1 MTPFTPL
8 ESFIGGLMI
17 GAAAVMLMALHGRVA
32 GMTGILSG
40 LLPPA
45 PASDWG
51 WRAAFL
57 AGMLASPTV
66 FSLVTGRP
74 VAIDISA
81 SAGAL
86 VLSGLIVGIGVT
98 YGSGCPSGHG
108 VCGLARLSMRS
119 LVATLTFMATAF
131 ATVLVSR
138 HLLGV

>member
-8 ESFIGGLMI
+8 ESFVGGLMI
-17 GAAAVMLMALHGRVA
+17 GTAAVMLMAFHGRVA
-32 GMTGILSG
+32 GVTGIVGG

-45 PASDWG
+45 PASDWP
-51 WRAAFL
+51 WRAAFV

-66 FSLVTGRP
+66 FNLVTGRP
-74 VAIDISA
+74 VAIDIPA
-81 SAGAL
+81 SPGLL

-108 VCGLARLSMRS
+108 VCGLARFSARS

-131 ATVLVSR
+131 ATVLISR
-138 HLLGV
+138 HLLGA

>member
-8 ESFIGGLMI
+8 DSFIGGLMI
-17 GAAAVMLMALHGRVA
+17 GAAAVLLMALHGRVA
-32 GMTGILSG
+32 GVTGILSG

-45 PASDWG
+45 QASDWH
-51 WRAAFL
+51 WRAAFV
-57 AGMLASPTV
+57 AGMLVSPTV

-74 VAIDISA
+74 VAIDIPA
-81 SAGAL
+81 SPGLLA
-86 VLSGLIVGIGVT
+86 LSGLIVGVGVT

-108 VCGLARLSMRS
+108 VCGLARFSVRS

-138 HLLGV
+138 HLLGA